1 MCRTSDNN
9 DGTTDINPGMTVLDV
24 IYNYR
29 ETEAVFRKYD
39 ATAGKC
45 ICCESLF
52 DSIADISGKYDID
65 LDKIMAALNKCISHT
80 GKAPDDVI

>member
-1 MCRTSDNN
+1 MPRASGNN
-9 DGTTDINPGMTVLDV
+9 GGTTDINPGMTVLDV

-39 ATAGKC
+39 ALTERC

-65 LDKIMAALNKCISHT
+65 LGEIMAALKKCISPA
-80 GKAPDDVI
+80 GAASDGFN